1 MSTESFGTNAMSLI
15 PMSTTVPYEK
25 IEAATT
31 IQKVWR
37 SHVDRQIFNFYK
49 NLIGFHTQAL
59 AKNISTQNSNFS
71 NLSSQNPTENNNS
84 SPLVTATSG
93 QCAATVMRL
102 ICPKEAQF
110 MDDAAGT
117 HVRFRLASPTSNSKY
132 GTFPPAVYYK
142 IYTHR
147 PIVDLCATAPRDYT
161 KAVNKQSLPG
171 QRFNNDDK
179 QDKNSKKGGN
189 TFSKINNIQL
199 NLNSTNNT
207 KKKNNEQ
214 NSYNPETAGWY
225 QRFENNSWR
234 PISEKLLLASLYSSP
249 MPPGS
254 FKPTARA
261 RRIKRSNEK
270 KRKRVAWLRKIYFSS
285 ADPISH
291 TDESLIEDAID
302 NMAVLAE
309 QDTNEN
315 DPLVTDVHDI
325 NAEIDDED
333 VQALIEWTDCL
344 ADFDDYQNFWAHL
357 GTAGFPSIEILGER
371 SQSAIHRRE
380 DKKRKL
386 GSVINSS
393 EREETTRFDLAEL
406 QMGEE
411 NFDEEEDE
419 YYEETAQG
427 IPEQHELDDLDFLT
441 LDALETSIN

>member
-189 TFSKINNIQL
+189 TFSKIKNIQL

-207 KKKNNEQ
+207 KKKNNKQ

-270 KRKRVAWLRKIYFSS
+270 KRKRVAWLRKIYRVVFLEWQIQGEVIS
-285 ADPISH
+285 DPKI
-291 TDESLIEDAID
+291 
-302 NMAVLAE
+302 
-309 QDTNEN
+309 
-315 DPLVTDVHDI
+315 
-325 NAEIDDED
+325 
-333 VQALIEWTDCL
+333 
-344 ADFDDYQNFWAHL
+344 
-357 GTAGFPSIEILGER
+357 FPSCSSGPPPSRENFFRNFDCFHRKFPKLTKKSRGSQKNPSVLFVRR
-371 SQSAIHRRE
+371 SNKPHRR
-380 DKKRKL
+380 K
-386 GSVINSS
+386 
-393 EREETTRFDLAEL
+393 FDRRC
-406 QMGEE
+406 
-411 NFDEEEDE
+411 NR
-419 YYEETAQG
+419 
-427 IPEQHELDDLDFLT
+427 
-441 LDALETSIN
+441 